1 MEEKNW
7 YNKTAEEV
15 IEKLDSNQNNGLSAN
30 EIEERKQKYGLNQ
43 LAEAKKKSL
52 FIKIFRTI

>member
-43 LAEAKKKSL
+43 LAEAKKKKS
-52 FIKIFRTI
+52 IHKIFRTI

>member
-52 FIKIFRTI
+52 FIK